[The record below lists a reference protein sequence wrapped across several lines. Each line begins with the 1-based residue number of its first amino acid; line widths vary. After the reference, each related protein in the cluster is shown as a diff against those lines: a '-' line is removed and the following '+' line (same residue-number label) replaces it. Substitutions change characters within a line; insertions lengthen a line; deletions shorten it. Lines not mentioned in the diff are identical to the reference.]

1 MSQGSPTDHQTKGT
15 GETALHKA
23 ARQGNF
29 EICQLLC
36 VAGCKRSICTSHNQT
51 ALEIAKE
58 MRQLELD
65 YAEKEKQNKEE
76 EKKLWAEEEKE
87 EEEKKETKEAE
98 ETAMDVTDGASTNE
112 NCVAV
117 DKIKIG
123 KDESLTDVQKS
134 KKKSYPT
141 DRSKESPYVNDVS
154 KEEVEEDNKFGPI
167 VELLTNFT
175 DDMINPESLIDQN
188 LLNETKGKRKR
199 GKKLKRKSTIY
210 SEDAPMAEVYEEKL
224 RSGSMSDGK
233 KSSCVVC

>member
-1 MSQGSPTDHQTKGT
+1 
-15 GETALHKA
+15 
-23 ARQGNF
+23 
-29 EICQLLC
+29 
-36 VAGCKRSICTSHNQT
+36 
-51 ALEIAKE
+51 

-87 EEEKKETKEAE
+87 EEEKEEEEKKETKEAE
-98 ETAMDVTDGASTNE
+98 ETAIDVTDGASTNGD
-112 NCVAV
+112 CVAV

-123 KDESLTDVQKS
+123 KDETLTDVQKS

-175 DDMINPESLIDQN
+175 DDMVS
-188 LLNETKGKRKR
+188 
-199 GKKLKRKSTIY
+199 
-210 SEDAPMAEVYEEKL
+210 
-224 RSGSMSDGK
+224 
-233 KSSCVVC
+233 